1 MIEFLEKQD
10 IRLTVVDGGEIIR
23 EAGSARSLNA
33 ALIAAACASGAVP
46 FSVEEIENV
55 VRNELKAEYAESNLR
70 AIAAGAPFS
79 DKSRGIGN
87 NGLGSGQI
95 VEIVLPII
103 G

>member
-23 EAGSARSLNA
+23 EAGSAKSLNA

-70 AIAAGAPFS
+70 AIAAGA
-79 DKSRGIGN
+79 RAV
-87 NGLGSGQI
+87 LG
-95 VEIVLPII
+95 
-103 G
+103 